1 MSDSSEIVENI
12 IEETFDDYGDLLTNE
27 QKLALLVKIMKKYI

>member
-1 MSDSSEIVENI
+1 MDDSSEIVENI